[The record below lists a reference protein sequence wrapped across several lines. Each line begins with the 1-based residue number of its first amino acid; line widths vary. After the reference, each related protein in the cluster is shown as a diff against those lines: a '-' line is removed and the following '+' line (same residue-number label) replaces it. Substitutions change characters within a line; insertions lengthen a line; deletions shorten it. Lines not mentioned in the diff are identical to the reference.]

1 MQPGE
6 TGNQFVFL
14 FFDVRERMD
23 YYVEAEGIRS
33 DTYSILVSDAPRVE
47 KLEIV
52 LRFPEYTGL
61 EEVVLEERGDI
72 LALAGTTAELRIR
85 TDQTVRDG
93 KITLKKG
100 GDIPLQAIGPR
111 ELQGELEIREDDS
124 YLIYFQDQEQ
134 FWNPG
139 SEEYLVEVLPDHSPV
154 VSLTRPGRDL
164 KVTNIEE
171 VFAQVEVEDDYGI
184 KALALSFSVNGGPEQ
199 RVKLGDPQ
207 GSPSFSTSHT
217 FYLEEFNLQPGD
229 FVSYFVEASDA
240 RSSSA
245 TDIYFLEVQPYERQY
260 YQSQQGGVPAESRSL
275 ILSRRQKEIIAA
287 TFRLDRE
294 KHAFSTSE
302 FEQHSRT
309 LALVQQRLQAEAKAI
324 AARIERRA
332 VVGRLGKMAEY
343 LRQAIRHMNAAQG
356 ELSRLRPGEALPE
369 ERKSFRLLLQAE
381 ALFQE
386 VQVAFSTSQAGAAE
400 ELADLVDLELDK
412 TKNQYETLHQ
422 AQARSRDRELEEALE
437 KLKDLAR
444 RQQQL
449 AERLRQPRAGR
460 SSGAGSYSQRK
471 LSQETERLARE
482 LARLS
487 RRQED
492 PVADLSQEL
501 RRAARDMRRAQS
513 GYGNSQ
519 EAQMRARQAGERL
532 KRTESALR
540 RYRQQQLA
548 QRLEELEADSERMVQ
563 EQGKVVRKV
572 DQLREQQQSGGV
584 GQDFMRELGGLLN
597 EKAALREQLQ
607 RLETGLH
614 QSAQAASGEPEV
626 SRKLEQGGSEIRN
639 RRIAEKMQEGSQL
652 LSRGWTRL
660 AQQYEEEV
668 WDDLRKLSKKV
679 SQAKHSLGS
688 GTDSGP
694 EKRLQQALNEIGQ
707 LVEQLESLSDR
718 VSGDGIST
726 SRIGS
731 DQVREEWR
739 ERLQEAEKIGQS
751 LVGEPELQRAVG
763 QLVRQM
769 RRLDWDRFP
778 ADPQEVRRLKSQVIE
793 GFRQPELEAGRALQP
808 AREKLLGSVSEE
820 EVPPQFR
827 SRVEEYYRTL
837 SRRKEP

>member
-1 MQPGE
+1 MNEASQLISTLRVVRRKLQRERLLKGFALLLTSFVAASILSSYLLSQENFSAQALLWTRLFGGAGLLFLFLRYLLEPGLRPPSSRRVARFLEERYPALQDRLSTAVEVIPSSRIHGGMGELIERDAWKELQDLSQPRLYRPQAALFWSLTLLVSLLIFGSLFFTGPQAYRYSLGRVLWGWSDRHPPPLYVIKVIPGSTKVTRHADVEIRATLVGFDSQQVGLLAHYEDAPGWERVRMQPGE

-72 LALAGTTAELRIR
+72 LALAGTTAELRIQA
-85 TDQTVRDG
+85 DQTVRDG
-93 KITLKKG
+93 KITLERG
-100 GDIPLQAIGPR
+100 GDIPLQAIGSR
-111 ELQGELEIREDDS
+111 ELQGELEIRENDS

-139 SEEYLVEVLPDHSPV
+139 SAKYLVEVLPDHSPV

-184 KALALSFSVNGGPEQ
+184 EALALFFSVNGGPEQ
-199 RVKLGDPQ
+199 RVKLGDPR

-343 LRQAIRHMNAAQG
+343 LRQAIRYMNAAQH
-356 ELSRLRPGEALPE
+356 ELSRLRPKEALPE
-369 ERKSFRLLLQAE
+369 ERQSFRQLLQAE

-386 VQVAFSTSQAGAAE
+386 VQIAFSTDQAGAAE

-422 AQARSRDRELEEALE
+422 AQARSRDREL
-437 KLKDLAR
+437 
-444 RQQQL
+444 
-449 AERLRQPRAGR
+449 
-460 SSGAGSYSQRK
+460 
-471 LSQETERLARE
+471 
-482 LARLS
+482 ARLS

-501 RRAARDMRRAQS
+501 RRAARDMRQAQS

-532 KRTESALR
+532 RWTESALR
-540 RYRQQQLA
+540 QYRRQQLA

-584 GQDFMRELGGLLN
+584 GQDFMRELRGLLN
-597 EKAALREQLQ
+597 EKAALQEQLQ
-607 RLETGLH
+607 RLKTDLH
-614 QSAQAASGEPEV
+614 RSAQSAFGEPEV
-626 SRKLEQGGSEIRN
+626 SRKLERGGRSLER
-639 RRIAEKMQEGSQL
+639 
-652 LSRGWTRL
+652 TRL
-660 AQQYEEEV
+660 
-668 WDDLRKLSKKV
+668 WPD
-679 SQAKHSLGS
+679 
-688 GTDSGP
+688 
-694 EKRLQQALNEIGQ
+694 
-707 LVEQLESLSDR
+707 
-718 VSGDGIST
+718 
-726 SRIGS
+726 
-731 DQVREEWR
+731 
-739 ERLQEAEKIGQS
+739 
-751 LVGEPELQRAVG
+751 
-763 QLVRQM
+763 
-769 RRLDWDRFP
+769 FP
-778 ADPQEVRRLKSQVIE
+778 V
-793 GFRQPELEAGRALQP
+793 
-808 AREKLLGSVSEE
+808 
-820 EVPPQFR
+820 
-827 SRVEEYYRTL
+827 
-837 SRRKEP
+837 